1 MSIRNV
7 QLTVDQQRFVEQQIE
22 AGRYQNAS
30 EVLRAGL
37 RLLEQQEQEDQ
48 ERLQLLRALAKEAF
62 EQIDQGTGIE
72 LVSDQQ
78 LRDYIAQI
86 GRQAARSKT
95 RVSGR

>member
-22 AGRYQNAS
+22 AGRYRNAS
-30 EVLRAGL
+30 EVLCAGL

-62 EQIDQGTGIE
+62 EQIDQGAGIE
-72 LVSDQQ
+72 LESDQQ
-78 LRDYIAQI
+78 LKDYVAQI
-86 GRQAARSKT
+86 GLQAARSKT